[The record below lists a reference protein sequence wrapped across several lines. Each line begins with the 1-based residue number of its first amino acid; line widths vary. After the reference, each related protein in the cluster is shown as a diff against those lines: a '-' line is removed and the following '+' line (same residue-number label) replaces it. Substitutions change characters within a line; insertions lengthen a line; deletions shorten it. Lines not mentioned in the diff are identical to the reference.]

1 MNRFRAIKGL
11 TLALAMGGVLIGLA
25 GSGSAAE
32 QKLETAIFAGGC
44 FWCIESDFERVDGVV
59 DAVSGYTGG
68 LKKDATYKVVSAGGT
83 GHLEAVK
90 ITYDANKISYE
101 RMLHL
106 FWRSIDPTDGGG
118 QFCDRG
124 DSYATAV
131 FATNDKQLELARAS
145 KTRLDASKVLA
156 DPVVT
161 PIRKAEPFYAAE
173 AYHQDYRAKNSFK
186 YKFYRF
192 SCGRD
197 RRIRTLWG
205 DDAWGGKGHS

>member
-1 MNRFRAIKGL
+1 MLDFKAVKRSLMVLVACS
-11 TLALAMGGVLIGLA
+11 ALAGFA

-44 FWCIESDFERVDGVV
+44 FWCIESDFEKVDGVV
-59 DAVSGYTGG
+59 EAVSGYTGG

-101 RMLHL
+101 KMLHL
-106 FWRSIDPTDGGG
+106 FWRSIDPTDAGG

-131 FATNDKQLELARAS
+131 FATDDKQLKVAKTS
-145 KTRLDASKVLA
+145 KAKLDASKVLA

-173 AYHQDYRAKNSFK
+173 DYHQDYHAKNSYR

-205 DDAWGGKGHS
+205 EDAWGGQGHS